1 MAGNAS
7 EWVAD
12 WYDRSYYE
20 ESPDKNPTGPAK
32 GERKVYRGGSW
43 EDPPKRLRV
52 TARASAEPN
61 FPIDANDL
69 TIGFRC
75 VKDVGSGG
83 KTVPK
88 PKQEEPEKN

>member
-1 MAGNAS
+1 M
-7 EWVAD
+7 
-12 WYDRSYYE
+12 
-20 ESPDKNPTGPAK
+20 
-32 GERKVYRGGSW
+32 

-75 VKDVGSGG
+75 VKDAGRGG
-83 KTVPK
+83 EMARKSVTDV
-88 PKQEEPEKN
+88 KQEDPKKN